1 MALNENNEA
10 VKQPVTGRGGAL
22 LIWAL
27 SAVIGF
33 GAVYFMLS
41 TPDNARLASPAPSG
55 PQTQSPA
62 PRTSAAAAP
71 APAAKPAASPADAP
85 TAAGNKMVAY
95 VAKTTPEALPDIVF
109 TNDKGEALTLA
120 SFKGKTVLLNLW
132 ATWCGPC
139 REEMPSLDRL
149 QKALGSDKFEVVALS
164 LDRQG
169 ADAVR
174 KFLADVKAQ
183 NLKLYVDPTAKQGN
197 ALKLAG
203 MPTTIL
209 IDREGRELGRLTGPA
224 EWDSP
229 EAKALIAAAMK

>member
-1 MALNENNEA
+1 MALNENNTGE
-10 VKQPVTGRGGAL
+10 KQKPTGQPRAL

-33 GAVYFMLS
+33 GAVYFILR
-41 TPDNARLASPAPSG
+41 TPDNARLAVANSTTN
-55 PQTQSPA
+55 QTPN
-62 PRTSAAAAP
+62 
-71 APAAKPAASPADAP
+71 AKPADAP
-85 TAAGNKMVAY
+85 ATGDKLVAF
-95 VAKTTPEALPDIVF
+95 VTKKVPEALPDIAF
-109 TNDKGEALTLA
+109 TNDKGEALTLS

-132 ATWCGPC
+132 ATWCAPC

-169 ADAVR
+169 VDAAR
-174 KFLADVKAQ
+174 KFLTDVKAQ
-183 NLKLYVDPTAKQGN
+183 NLKLYVDPTAKQGT
-197 ALKLAG
+197 ALNLVG

-209 IDREGRELGRLTGPA
+209 IDRQGRELGRLTGPA

-229 EAKALIAAAMK
+229 DAKKLIEAALK